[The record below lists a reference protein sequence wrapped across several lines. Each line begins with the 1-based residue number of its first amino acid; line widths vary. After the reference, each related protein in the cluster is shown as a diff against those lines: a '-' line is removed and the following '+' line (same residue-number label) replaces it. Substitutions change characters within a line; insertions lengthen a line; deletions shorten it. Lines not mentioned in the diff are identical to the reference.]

1 MLARVNWVGQDNVAL
16 LTDLYE
22 LTMLHA
28 YWREGM
34 NDEAVFSL
42 FVRKLPSERNYLLAC
57 GLDDALRFLEELR
70 FSRESLDY
78 LETLPYFSNEFL
90 GWLEGFRFLGSV
102 YAVPEGTPVFGGEP
116 LLEVVASLPEAQV
129 AATLVMSHGH

>member
-1 MLARVNWVGQDNVAL
+1 VNRVDPDDSAL

-42 FVRKLPSERNYLLAC
+42 FVRKLPKERNYLIAC
-57 GLDDALRFLEELR
+57 GLDDALQFLEDLR
-70 FSRESLDY
+70 FSPKSLEY
-78 LETLPYFSNEFL
+78 LDTLPYFSKEFL
-90 GWLEGFRFLGSV
+90 LWLEDLRFRGSV
-102 YAVPEGTPVFGGEP
+102 YAVAEGTPLFADEP
-116 LLEVVASLPEAQV
+116 VLEVVARAS
-129 AATLVMSHGH
+129 S